1 MIINYL
7 DALLNNVPKV
17 SPRKNISTFCYMC
30 IANNVFNI
38 IQTA

>member
-1 MIINYL
+1 MIINHL
-7 DALLNNVPKV
+7 DTFLNNISKA
-17 SPRKNISTFCYMC
+17 SPRKIIFTFCYTY

>member
-7 DALLNNVPKV
+7 DTYLGNILKV
-17 SPRKNISTFCYMC
+17 SPRKKLSTFCYMC

>member
-7 DALLNNVPKV
+7 DALLNNIAKV
-17 SPRKNISTFCYMC
+17 SPRKILSTFCYIR

-38 IQTA
+38 IQIA

>member
-7 DALLNNVPKV
+7 DTFLNNISKA
-17 SPRKNISTFCYMC
+17 SPRKNLSTFCYMY

>member
-7 DALLNNVPKV
+7 DTLLNNISKA
-17 SPRKNISTFCYMC
+17 SPRKNIFTFCYAY

>member
-7 DALLNNVPKV
+7 GTLLNNIAKV
-17 SPRKNISTFCYMC
+17 SPRKSLPTFCYIY